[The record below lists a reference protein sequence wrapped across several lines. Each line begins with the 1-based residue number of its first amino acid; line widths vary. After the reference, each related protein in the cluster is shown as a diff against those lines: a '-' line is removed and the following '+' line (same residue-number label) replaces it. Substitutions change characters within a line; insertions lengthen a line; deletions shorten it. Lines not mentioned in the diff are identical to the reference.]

1 LSYVTQNYY
10 RPNTNLRLTYRR
22 YYSWLFSNAA
32 AILTLVLQ
40 LSQKNKGVWLN
51 LTFIKNPT
59 QFINTFFSKGL
70 TRLFTKAAL
79 SWRPLVE
86 SQFVKGLEYW
96 AYTSNIT
103 LLSKT
108 VVKLAP
114 KASYSSTYFF
124 NQVWVEKSYT
134 SITLYN
140 KYYRTVLINFLFLLI
155 RGWQAWQPY
164 FTFTSGL
171 IFVSKDLHLLKFFN
185 TRLFKILSV

>member
-1 LSYVTQNYY
+1 MSYVTQNYY

-124 NQVWVEKSYT
+124 NPDWVEKSYT